1 MRVFISWSGARSGA
15 LGLALKDWLPKVL
28 PAVETFHSADIP
40 KGHNWHS
47 ALIKEL
53 RGCRV
58 GVFCV
63 TPESLQSPWMLFEA
77 GALAQHGN
85 QPELF
90 TYLYGIPGSR
100 VSGPLGHSQATRF
113 DREDSRRFVHDL
125 ARLVEGGGAQPASDF
140 DDRWNELEANVLPRM
155 LLPIQQLIPE
165 FPELFAN
172 KKTFHE
178 PFPDCSNKRWDD
190 RLRRT
195 ARVHETLSR
204 SDIADIVASDPYLSG
219 AFEELLIALDR
230 YDMHIGACLL
240 APLEYTDLDE
250 KKQRQLEDSRARVLN
265 LVTALER
272 QCEPPVFRESL
283 TFEGEPSTEAR
294 KELIHRL
301 ELRLAR
307 IPSDRLLAAR
317 DSLDW
322 SLDRIAFYAASSA
335 GLLPE
340 VPLSDL
346 VSALKREEEQA
357 RTRGLV
363 KGLQPVYYAAEAIDE
378 RLTPPV
384 DPDVAERLS
393 EVLERLDLF
402 LQADA
407 RRDEGGH
414 IRRRMTSIRRK
425 ALGSRF

>member
-1 MRVFISWSGARSGA
+1 MRVFISWSGARSEA

-40 KGHNWHS
+40 KGENWHS

-63 TPESLQSPWMLFEA
+63 TPESLRSPWMLFEA
-77 GALAQHGN
+77 GALAQHGS

-90 TYLYGIPGSR
+90 TYLYGIPGSQ
-100 VSGPLGHSQATRF
+100 VSGPLGHFQATRF
-113 DREDSRRFVHDL
+113 DREDSRRFVRDL
-125 ARLVEGGGAQPASDF
+125 ARLVDGGAQPASDF
-140 DDRWNELEANVLPRM
+140 DDRWTEFEAAVLPRM
-155 LLPIQQLIPE
+155 LLPIQRLIPE

-178 PFPDCSNKRWDD
+178 PFPDCSNERWDD

-195 ARVHETLSR
+195 ARVHGTLSR
-204 SDIADIVASDPYLSG
+204 PDIADIVASDPYLSG
-219 AFEELLIALDR
+219 AFEELLSALDR
-230 YDMHIGACLL
+230 YDMHIGAWLME
-240 APLEYTDLDE
+240 PLEYTDLDE
-250 KKQRQLEDSRARVLN
+250 KKQRQLEDSRTRVLN

-272 QCEPPVFRESL
+272 QREPPVFRESL
-283 TFEGEPSTEAR
+283 AFEAEPSTETR

-307 IPSDRLLAAR
+307 IPNDQLLAAR

-322 SLDRIAFYAASSA
+322 SLDRIAFYAAFGA
-335 GLLPE
+335 GLLPN
-340 VPLSDL
+340 VPLSDV

-357 RTRGLV
+357 RTRNLV
-363 KGLQPVYYAAEAIDE
+363 KGLQPVYYAIEAIDE
-378 RLTPPV
+378 RLNPPV
-384 DPDVAERLS
+384 DPDVALRLS
-393 EVLERLDLF
+393 EVLETLDRF
-402 LQADA
+402 LQADVK
-407 RRDEGGH
+407 RDEGEH

-425 ALGSRF
+425 TPTS

>member
-1 MRVFISWSGARSGA
+1 MRVFISWSGARSEV

-40 KGHNWHS
+40 KGENWHS

-53 RGCRV
+53 RECRI

-63 TPESLQSPWMLFEA
+63 TPESLRSPWMLFEA

-100 VSGPLGHSQATRF
+100 VSGPLGHFQATRF
-113 DREDSRRFVHDL
+113 HREDSRRFVRDL
-125 ARLVEGGGAQPASDF
+125 ARLVDAGGAQPASDF
-140 DDRWNELEANVLPRM
+140 DERWDEFEANVLPRM
-155 LLPIQQLIPE
+155 LLPIQRLIPE

-172 KKTFHE
+172 KKSFHE

-204 SDIADIVASDPYLSG
+204 PDIADIVASDPYLSG
-219 AFEELLIALDR
+219 AFEELLIARDR
-230 YDMHIGACLL
+230 YDMHIGACLME
-240 APLEYTDLDE
+240 PLEYTDLDE
-250 KKQRQLEDSRARVLN
+250 KKQRQLEDARTTVLN

-272 QCEPPVFRESL
+272 QREPPVFRDSL
-283 TFEGEPSTEAR
+283 TFEAEPSTETR
-294 KELIHRL
+294 KELIHKL
-301 ELRLAR
+301 ELRLAKTS
-307 IPSDRLLAAR
+307 SDRLLAAR

-322 SLDRIAFYAASSA
+322 SLDRIAFYAAFGA
-335 GLLPE
+335 GLLPN
-340 VPLSDL
+340 VPVSDL

-357 RTRGLV
+357 RSRNLV
-363 KGLQPVYYAAEAIDE
+363 KGLQPVYYAAEAIDQ

-384 DPDVAERLS
+384 DPDLAERLS
-393 EVLERLDLF
+393 EVLETLERF

-407 RRDEGGH
+407 RRDEGEH
-414 IRRRMTSIRRK
+414 IRRRMASIRSK
-425 ALGSRF
+425 AL